1 MKIRIA
7 ARGSKLSRIQVKM
20 VEDELRKL
28 GIETSFIEVK
38 TKADLFQQSSLSQL
52 GKGVFEKEV
61 NQAVIDGL
69 ADIAVHSMKDMLSES
84 PEDLELYAVLKRDPP
99 YDVVISNFGD
109 IFRVESGK
117 VIGTSSVRR
126 KNSVLFYRRDLVV
139 RELRG
144 NIDTRVKKFKN
155 GEYDAIIVAEASIT
169 RMAQYDSEFQSLKY
183 YRLEPTVMT
192 PEANQ
197 GIIAIVGRKANS
209 NLKEIFKPINHEKT
223 FREAIAERTALNIIG
238 GGCHSPLGVLVEEL
252 DEKEYKGIITYV
264 DTRKKISVE
273 GLYKGEP
280 KEVGEKI
287 GREMLKEIKNEG
299 ITTKT

>member
-38 TKADLFQQSSLSQL
+38 TKADLFQHSSLSQL

-61 NQAVIDGL
+61 NQAVVDGL

-99 YDVVISNFGD
+99 YDVIISNSGD
-109 IFRVESGK
+109 IFSVESGK

-126 KNSVLFYRRDLVV
+126 RNSVLFYRRDLVV

-144 NIDTRVKKFKN
+144 NIDTRVKKLKN

-169 RMAQYDSEFQSLKY
+169 RMAQYDSEFRSLKY

-197 GIIAIVGRKANS
+197 GIIAIVGRKAS
-209 NLKEIFKPINHEKT
+209 PNLKEIFKPINHEKT

-273 GLYKGEP
+273 GVYNGEP
-280 KEVGEKI
+280 KEVGEKL